1 MPFLVAAIAA
11 PTEVLPSPCRVCPV
25 CGRRWVQMAGS
36 AFSEPRTRR
45 GTTPE
50 RGPGSV
56 RYSTSAS
63 TGLGISSEAAKAAT
77 VMSSPTTTTVT

>member
-36 AFSEPRTRR
+36 AFSEPRT
-45 GTTPE
+45 
-50 RGPGSV
+50 
-56 RYSTSAS
+56 
-63 TGLGISSEAAKAAT
+63 
-77 VMSSPTTTTVT
+77 VMQDDP